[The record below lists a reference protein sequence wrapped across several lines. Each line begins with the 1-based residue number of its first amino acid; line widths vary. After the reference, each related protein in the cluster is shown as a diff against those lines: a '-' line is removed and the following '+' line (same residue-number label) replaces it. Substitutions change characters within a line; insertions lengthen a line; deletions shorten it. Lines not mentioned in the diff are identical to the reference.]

1 MNRRLKMARVALRQ
15 IGQGQAEKRST
26 KPEATGIETGINRR
40 RHCGGIE
47 NPGADAWV

>member
-1 MNRRLKMARVALRQ
+1 MGMNRRLKMARVALRQ

-26 KPEATGIETGINRR
+26 KPEATGINRR

-47 NPGADAWV
+47 NLGADAWV